1 MTNKQINFEPYSFPD
16 ISFESTLNR
25 TENTVGYNG
34 FERLDFDDNRE
45 KNHDLLKNEEQSKQE
60 EKDKEAIEQAFKIA
74 YSEGKKEGAQS
85 QKDKVKQALN
95 SLHSALSEL
104 DKIKKEIHITAEHEL
119 TTLALA
125 IARKILVNEISDKNN
140 RTVLKV
146 VEEALNKII
155 SHDKIKIR
163 VNPAEIDIIKD
174 AMPQFLHLVD
184 NIEAV
189 TIEEDE
195 VISKGGCVIE
205 TSLGNIDARI
215 ESRLQIIEEIF
226 DSELQIS
233 RSLEPVIES

>member
-1 MTNKQINFEPYSFPD
+1 MTNKQMNFEPYSFPD

-25 TENTVGYNG
+25 TENTMGYNS
-34 FERLDFDDNRE
+34 FKRLDFDDNRE
-45 KNHDLLKNEEQSKQE
+45 KNHGLFKNGERSKQE
-60 EKDKEAIEQAFKIA
+60 ENDKEAIEQAFKIG

-85 QKDKVKQALN
+85 QNDKVRQTLD

-104 DKIKKEIHITAEHEL
+104 DKIKKEIYITAEHEL

-125 IARKILVNEISDKNN
+125 IARKVLVTELSDKNN

-146 VEEALNKII
+146 VEEALNKTV
-155 SHDKIKIR
+155 SHDNIKIR

-189 TIEEDE
+189 TIKEDKA
-195 VISKGGCVIE
+195 ISKGGCMID

-215 ESRLQIIEEIF
+215 ENRLQIIEEIF

-233 RSLEPVIES
+233 QNLEPVIEL